1 MKIVDEFD
9 GLVTSYVGLLK
20 SIISIVKLETRLARQ
35 SIFPLLLNVSM
46 IAVII
51 MTLWMSTMALLGY
64 CVVLAF
70 DTILG
75 ALCFVVI
82 LNLSVL
88 FGLFKYLQFNLKNMS
103 FRKTRAYFSG
113 KESDK
118 HGNLKKTIN
127 CSDSK
132 DGTNGTNS
140 ANSSEPA

>member
-1 MKIVDEFD
+1 MKIVEELE
-9 GLVTSYVGLLK
+9 GLVTSGLGLMQ
-20 SIISIVKLETRLARQ
+20 SIISIVKLETRLAGH
-35 SIFPLLLNVSM
+35 SIFPLLLNVCM
-46 IAVII
+46 IGVIV

-75 ALCFVVI
+75 ALCFVLI
-82 LNLSVL
+82 LNLTVL

-118 HGNLKKTIN
+118 HGNLKKKID
-127 CSDSK
+127 CSDSD
-132 DGTNGTNS
+132 DGTTGTRS